1 MKINESKIRQI
12 IREESR
18 ALLGEAA
25 DPHYF
30 SDEYESQDEDP
41 NFFDDES
48 DDDSMLSEPDEDVGD
63 DYKVMEDLVYAY
75 DDLINSGY
83 NKQDILNFI
92 IKHL

>member
-1 MKINESKIRQI
+1 MKINERKIRQI

-18 ALLGEAA
+18 ALLGEAEN
-25 DPHYF
+25 PNYF
-30 SDEYESQDEDP
+30 SNEYESQDEDP

-48 DDDSMLSEPDEDVGD
+48 DYDPTLDGHNEEMDHRG
-63 DYKVMEDLVYAY
+63 MEELVAAY

-92 IKHL
+92 MKEL

>member
-1 MKINESKIRQI
+1 MKINERKIRQI

-18 ALLGEAA
+18 ALLGEAEN
-25 DPHYF
+25 PNYF

-48 DDDSMLSEPDEDVGD
+48 DYDPTLDGHNEEMDHRG
-63 DYKVMEDLVYAY
+63 MEELVAAY

-92 IKHL
+92 MKEL